1 MEEQRKKI
9 NLVVL
14 LTFLLAVIIGIIYYL
29 TGDPGEDTL
38 TQGTLIVSILG
49 KDLPYVTF
57 LR

>member
-38 TQGTLIVSILG
+38 TQGTLIVNMMG
-49 KDLPYVTF
+49 KDLPYVEL

>member
-1 MEEQRKKI
+1 MEEQRKRI

-14 LTFLLAVIIGIIYYL
+14 LTFLLAVIIGVIYYL

-38 TQGTLIVSILG
+38 TQGTLIVNMMG
-49 KDLPYVTF
+49 KDLPYVEF